1 MQVTSIQ
8 QLFTEH
14 LSAIVL
20 DAEEIGMKETYK
32 NPGPMGAY
40 ILVEEE
46 TVKKKIIIIST
57 LYCMSHML

>member
-14 LSAIVL
+14 LSVIVL

-46 TVKKKIIIIST
+46 TVKKKK
-57 LYCMSHML
+57 